1 MINVKFGPNNISV
14 VGHADYSKYGKDIIC
29 ASVSTLI
36 IFTVNLLLEF
46 DVDEKLFSYNIDEG
60 NFFIEYDKKNEQIN
74 KIINVFKLSIK
85 DLSTQY
91 PKNIKIL

>member
-1 MINVKFGPNNISV
+1 MINVKFSPNSVSV

-46 DVDEKLFSYNIDEG
+46 DVDEKLFSYNISEG
-60 NFFIEYDKKNEQIN
+60 NFFLKYDDKNENIS
-74 KIINVFKLSIK
+74 KIIKIFILSLK